1 MGDSKYHTTKDGR
14 RARKGLYYYMNRAK
28 KRGTSKPGKGSVSD
42 EALERSAKTAK
53 KGMGGMKSRK
63 LMKKAGFPD
72 LSGDG
77 KVTKKDILMGRGVIG
92 KKKKKQEGGMR
103 KVAKAALD
111 AAVTGVPG
119 AVSKMV
125 TGDSKAAVTSAAGPA
140 VSAAKAASKKAPK
153 KKMMG
158 GKGKSK
164 MMEVPMDSP
173 KAKKKGMGGK
183 KMSYM
188 KKGGKK
194 KQSKMMYEMGGF
206 LSEPSV
212 FDLDRD

>member
-1 MGDSKYHTTKDGR
+1 M
-14 RARKGLYYYMNRAK
+14 
-28 KRGTSKPGKGSVSD
+28 
-42 EALERSAKTAK
+42 
-53 KGMGGMKSRK
+53 
-63 LMKKAGFPD
+63 
-72 LSGDG
+72 
-77 KVTKKDILMGRGVIG
+77 
-92 KKKKKQEGGMR
+92 
-103 KVAKAALD
+103 
-111 AAVTGVPG
+111 
-119 AVSKMV
+119 
-125 TGDSKAAVTSAAGPA
+125 
-140 VSAAKAASKKAPK
+140 
-153 KKMMG
+153 MMG
-158 GKGKSK
+158 GKGKAK